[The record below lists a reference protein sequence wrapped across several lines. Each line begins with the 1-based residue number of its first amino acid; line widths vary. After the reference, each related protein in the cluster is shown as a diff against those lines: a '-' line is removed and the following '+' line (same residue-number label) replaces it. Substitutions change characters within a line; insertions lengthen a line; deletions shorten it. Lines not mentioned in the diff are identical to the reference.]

1 MNHYSCVVRVYDE
14 DVYVDTKTGD
24 GFPRVLERIDPLLCK
39 MASKTYM
46 PGYRFEDVKQELCII
61 AIEGINSFDPKKKVK
76 LSTFLHI
83 HLRNKL
89 VSKIR
94 SVNKL
99 SNDAFALYSKSG
111 SAACDCG
118 GDVVCEDKNATPPV
132 GRCEDCG
139 KEYKNFYRRS
149 REEILF
155 TQINPKKDKNGDE
168 YGSFQDSIGGDDTI
182 HRNRFSCIEYIDF
195 VKSINNLKEF
205 IDDKTA
211 EIIELVCLEDYS
223 IKDAASQVGLTGW
236 AASMRLKKLARN
248 PRTSRIIKEILNK
261 EM

>member
-14 DVYVDTKTGD
+14 DVYVDTNTGD
-24 GFPRVLERIDPLLCK
+24 GFSRVLERIDPLLCK

-46 PGYRFEDVKQELCII
+46 PGYRFDDIKQELCII
-61 AIEGINSFDPKKKVK
+61 AIEGINSFNPKKKVK

-99 SNDAFALYSKSG
+99 SNDAFAWGSAA

-118 GDVVCEDKNATPPV
+118 GSILCVDKAVAQPV

-139 KEYKNFYRRS
+139 KEYKNFYRKS

-168 YGSFQDSIGGDDTI
+168 YGSFQDSIGGDDAL
-182 HRNRFSCIEYIDF
+182 HGNRFSRIEYIDF
-195 VKSINNLKEF
+195 VKSINSLKEF

-211 EIIELVCLEDYS
+211 KIIELVCLEDYS

-248 PRTSRIIKEILNK
+248 PRTSRIIKEILSK